1 MKKDFIPGTNSNL
14 NTFAVNYLSRL
25 NKHSDEL
32 SLTHNEVERA
42 KKSLE
47 SFKRSYSKMISLKA
61 ESKAATE
68 DFYIEKKKTV
78 DIIRKMS
85 AQIKSSKKYTKAIGK
100 GFNIINS
107 PKPVTDF
114 SKHKPVLKA
123 KVNAK
128 IVTIKFTKNRADG
141 IKLYTKRVG
150 ENEFT
155 ELAYAMKGI
164 YTDKRAKLT
173 GLNPEAREYYAMYV
187 VDFKIVGKRS
197 NIIKVIIP

>member
-14 NTFAVNYLSRL
+14 KTFAVNYLSWL
-25 NKHSDEL
+25 EKHSDKL
-32 SLTHNEVERA
+32 SLTHTEVERA
-42 KKSLE
+42 KKTLE

-85 AQIKSSKKYTKAIGK
+85 AQIKSSKKYTNAIGK
-100 GFNIINS
+100 GLNIIYS
-107 PKPVTDF
+107 SKPVTDF

-128 IVTIKFTKNRADG
+128 IVTIKYSRKKTDG

-155 ELAYAMKGI
+155 ELGIAMKGI

-173 GLNPEAREYYAMYV
+173 GLNPEAREYYAMYI

-197 NIIKVIIP
+197 NIIRVIIP

>member
-14 NTFAVNYLSRL
+14 KTFAVNYLNRL

-32 SLTHNEVERA
+32 SLTHSEVERA

-68 DFYIEKKKTV
+68 DFYNQKKKTV
-78 DIIRKMS
+78 DMIRKLS
-85 AQIKSSKKYTKAIGK
+85 AQVKSSKKYTKAIGK
-100 GFNIINS
+100 GFNIINRS
-107 PKPVTDF
+107 KPITDF

-128 IVTIKFTKNRADG
+128 IVTIKFTKNRTDG
-141 IKLYTKRVG
+141 IKLYTKRVD

-155 ELAYAMKGI
+155 ELGFAMKGI

-197 NIIKVIIP
+197 NIIRVIIP